1 MKVFAV
7 AAFVFTPALTVE
19 LLKPPP
25 SANSE
30 KGASIATTK
39 SGAVRWR
46 SEWTMEKS
54 SLDGRKVV
62 RFTERGSGLY
72 SPFNREVR
80 WNTESVWSVGEA
92 FRPLTI
98 EHAVTDSAGRVLLRE
113 RKLFQF
119 DRGVVG
125 IERRDR
131 ADGPASKSSL
141 KIPSDTLTVDG
152 LPAALRSLPFGSRP
166 FQIHLLSNEPKLYPM
181 SLEVRGRERVRT
193 PAGDFECYK
202 VELVPD
208 LGALNLLRFAAPK
221 VYFWFTV
228 DPPHFWV
235 RYEGPENGRG
245 TPDIVVNLSSFE
257 RSGSN

>member
-1 MKVFAV
+1 LRFAIAV
-7 AAFVFTPALTVE
+7 IALLPVSPTE

-25 SANSE
+25 SSNSE

-39 SGAVRWR
+39 GGGVRWR

-54 SLDGRKVV
+54 ILDGRRIV

-72 SPFNREVR
+72 SPFERDVR
-80 WNTESVWSVGEA
+80 WNTESVWSADEA
-92 FRPLTI
+92 FRPRTI
-98 EHAVTDSAGRVLLRE
+98 ERVVTDSAGRVLLKE
-113 RKLFQF
+113 RKSFQF
-119 DRGVVG
+119 DKGVVE
-125 IERRDR
+125 IEQQNRP
-131 ADGPASKSSL
+131 DGPASKRSL
-141 KIPSDTLTVDG
+141 KIPSDTLAVDG
-152 LPAALRSLPFGSRP
+152 VAAALRSLPFGSRP
-166 FQIHLLSNEPKLYPM
+166 FQIHLLSNEPKLYDV

-193 PAGDFECYK
+193 PAGEFECYK

-208 LGALNLLRFAAPK
+208 LGALSLLRFAAPK

-245 TPDIVVNLSSFE
+245 TPEIVMNLAGFE
-257 RSGSN
+257 RGSD